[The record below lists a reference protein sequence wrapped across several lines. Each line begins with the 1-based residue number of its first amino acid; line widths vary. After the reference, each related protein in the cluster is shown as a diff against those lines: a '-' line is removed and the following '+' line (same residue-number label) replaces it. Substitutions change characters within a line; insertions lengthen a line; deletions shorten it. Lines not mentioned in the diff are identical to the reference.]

1 MESQVSELSLG
12 AVNVSVTRSTQGTS
26 LEVAVKRP
34 REAGETFEQAA
45 IFAADCAANAY
56 ALAVERL
63 AAIGLTPGKD
73 AK

>member
-1 MESQVSELSLG
+1 MDEIRYTSLG
-12 AVNVSVTRSTQGTS
+12 GVDVKIARSTQGTA
-26 LEVAVKRP
+26 LEVDVKRP
-34 REAGETFEQAA
+34 REPGETFEQAA